1 MTRTS
6 GTDATSAA
14 AVMIAGSAAFL
25 TAAVMPVAR
34 VFAERNPRSKLA
46 ILQQSRLQ
54 WKVEQQ
60 LFATG
65 TAMTPVGVIMLAR
78 AWDDET
84 DQGGQPRSAGQRLV
98 RGAGVAMAA
107 GAVPFLVHL
116 AARSRNPKA
125 FALGRLPT
133 WPFYAYTWLNLAGMA
148 ALGAGWL
155 TRRAKSGK
163 AGEPDPKWPGW
174 LNVGGAAVFGGALAA
189 TDDLPPLL
197 VYGVELATGVAV
209 VRRKRATAARTPAA
223 QHR

>member
-1 MTRTS
+1 
-6 GTDATSAA
+6 
-14 AVMIAGSAAFL
+14 MIAGSGAFL
-25 TAAVMPVAR
+25 AAAVMPVAR
-34 VFAERNPRSKLA
+34 VFAERNPRRKLA

-60 LFATG
+60 LFAAG
-65 TAMTPVGVIMLAR
+65 TAVMPVGVILLAR
-78 AWDDET
+78 AWDDGP
-84 DQGGQPRSAGQRLV
+84 DQSGQDRAAGRKLV

-116 AARSRNPKA
+116 AARSRDPEA

-133 WPFYAYTWLNLAGMA
+133 WPFYTYSWLNLAGMA

-155 TRRAKSGK
+155 TRSPKSGE
-163 AGEPDPKWPGW
+163 AEGQPEDPAWPGW
-174 LNVGGAAVFGGALAA
+174 INIGGAAVFGGALVA
-189 TDDLPPLL
+189 TGDLPPLL

-209 VRRKRATAARTPAA
+209 LRRERTTPARAPVA